1 MVKPLIQGGF
11 MKRLALFAAL
21 IVATASPAA
30 AWQVPAAPTISADG
44 ATTFLEV
51 GRLLA
56 DPATGVVQRDK
67 TLVIKGNQVVEMRDG
82 FVGDASQGRVVDLR
96 QAFVLPG
103 LIDSHVHLTS
113 QQNPNGRLEEVTL
126 SDADQAM
133 AGARYAR
140 RTLMAGFT
148 TVADLGATNEAIFAL
163 RNAVRQGD
171 VPGPRI
177 LASGSSVSIHGG
189 HGDVNGYREDV
200 MHLLSSES
208 ICSGPEDCMRAV
220 RTQVRAGADIIK
232 ITATGGVLSN
242 TAAGLAQQF
251 SDPELAAIVDSAHRM
266 GRQVTA
272 HAHGVDGINAF
283 LRAGGDSIEHGTY
296 LDDDSIRLF
305 KQRGAW
311 LVPTLLAGDFVAR
324 VASGPDNFF
333 TPAQTAKA
341 LEAGPK
347 MLDMARRAHAGGVKI
362 AFGTDSGVSAHGD
375 NAQEFAL
382 LVRAGLTPLEAVQA
396 ATIGAAEHLRIA
408 SEAGRI
414 APGMPADIVA
424 VAGDPLTDVTELER
438 MRFVMKG
445 GVVYRAD

>member
-1 MVKPLIQGGF
+1 
-11 MKRLALFAAL
+11 MKRFGIALAAMMASAVSAHAQQTP
-21 IVATASPAA
+21 VATGL
-30 AWQVPAAPTISADG
+30 SAQPE
-44 ATTFLEV
+44 TTFVEA

-56 DPATGVVQRDK
+56 DPANGVVQRDK
-67 TLVIKGNQVVEMRDG
+67 TLVIRGNQIVEVRDG
-82 FVGDASQGRVVDLR
+82 FVGDSSQGKVVDLR

-113 QQNPNGRLEEVTL
+113 QQNPNARLEEVTL

-133 AGARYAR
+133 VGARYAR

-148 TVADLGATNEAIFAL
+148 TVADLGASNQAIFAL
-163 RNAVRQGD
+163 RNAVRNGD

-177 LASGSSVSIHGG
+177 IAAGSSVSIHGG
-189 HGDVNGYREDV
+189 HGDINGYREDV

-242 TAAGLAQQF
+242 TAAGLNQQF
-251 SDPELAAIVDSAHRM
+251 SDDEMSAIVGSAHRM

-296 LDDDSIRLF
+296 LDDQSIRLF
-305 KQRGAW
+305 KSNGAW
-311 LVPTLLAGDFVAR
+311 LIPTLLAGDFVAR
-324 VASGPDNFF
+324 IASGPDNFF

-347 MLDMARRAHAGGVKI
+347 MLNMARRAHEGGVKI

-382 LVRAGLTPLEAVQA
+382 LVRAGLSPLEAIQA
-396 ATIGAAEHLRIA
+396 ATVGAAEHLRIA
-408 SEAGRI
+408 NEAGKI
-414 APGMPADIVA
+414 AVGMPADIVA
-424 VAGDPLTDVTELER
+424 VSGDPLTDVTELER
-438 MRFVMKG
+438 MKFVMKS

>member
-1 MVKPLIQGGF
+1 
-11 MKRLALFAAL
+11 MKRFGIALAAL
-21 IVATASPAA
+21 MASAVSAHAQQTPVATGVSTQP
-30 AWQVPAAPTISADG
+30 D
-44 ATTFLEV
+44 TTFVEA

-56 DPATGVVQRDK
+56 DPSNGVVQRDK
-67 TLVIKGNQVVEMRDG
+67 TLVIRGNQVVEVRDG
-82 FVGDASQGRVVDLR
+82 FVGDAAQGKVVDLR

-113 QQNPNGRLEEVTL
+113 QQNPNARLEEVTL

-133 AGARYAR
+133 VGARYAR

-148 TVADLGATNEAIFAL
+148 TVADLGASNQAIFAL
-163 RNAVRQGD
+163 RNAVRNGD

-177 LASGSSVSIHGG
+177 IAAGSSVSIHGG
-189 HGDVNGYREDV
+189 HGDINGYREDV

-242 TAAGLAQQF
+242 TAAGLNQQF
-251 SDPELAAIVDSAHRM
+251 SDDELAAIVGSAHRM

-296 LDDDSIRLF
+296 LDDQSIRLF
-305 KQRGAW
+305 KSNGAW
-311 LVPTLLAGDFVAR
+311 LIPTLLAGDFVAR
-324 VASGPDNFF
+324 IASGPANFF

-347 MLDMARRAHAGGVKI
+347 MLDMARRAHEGGVKI

-382 LVRAGLTPLEAVQA
+382 LVRAGLSPLEAIQA
-396 ATIGAAEHLRIA
+396 ATVGAAEHLRIA
-408 SEAGRI
+408 NEAGKI
-414 APGMPADIVA
+414 AVGMPADIVA
-424 VAGDPLTDVTELER
+424 VSGDPLTDVTELER
-438 MRFVMKG
+438 MKFVMKS

>member
-1 MVKPLIQGGF
+1 
-11 MKRLALFAAL
+11 MKRFGLAMAAWGAL
-21 IVATASPAA
+21 AAGAAAQQSPAG
-30 AWQVPAAPTISADG
+30 VGVSPEPTTMFVEA
-44 ATTFLEV
+44 

-56 DPATGVVQRDK
+56 DPSNGVVQRGK
-67 TLVIKGNQVVEMRDG
+67 TLVIRGNQVVEVRDG
-82 FVGDASQGRVVDLR
+82 FVGDPAQGQVIDLR
-96 QAFVLPG
+96 TAFVLPG
-103 LIDSHVHLTS
+103 LIDSHVHLTG
-113 QQNPNGRLEEVTL
+113 QQNPNSRLEEVTL

-133 AGARYAR
+133 VGARYAR

-148 TVADLGATNEAIFAL
+148 TVADLGAGNQAIFAL
-163 RNAVRQGD
+163 RNAVRNGD

-177 LASGSSVSIHGG
+177 IAAGSSVSIHGG
-189 HGDVNGYREDV
+189 HGDINGYRDDV

-208 ICSGPEDCMRAV
+208 ICSGADNCMRAV

-242 TAAGLAQQF
+242 TAAGLGQQF
-251 SDPELAAIVDSAHRM
+251 SDPELTAIVDSAHRM

-296 LDDDSIRLF
+296 LDDQSIRLF
-305 KQRGAW
+305 KANGAW

-324 VASGPDNFF
+324 IASGPNNFF

-347 MLDMARRAHAGGVKI
+347 MLDMARRAHEGGVRI

-382 LVRAGLTPLEAVQA
+382 LVRAGLTPLEAIQA
-396 ATIGAAEHLRIA
+396 ATVGAAEHLRIS
-408 SEAGRI
+408 SEAGKI

-424 VAGDPLTDVTELER
+424 VSGDPLTDVTELER
-438 MRFVMKG
+438 MKFVMKG
-445 GVVYRAD
+445 GAVYRAD